1 MKRRTVL
8 ARNLENLYPL
18 VWGQC
23 EIGLRNKL
31 RALDGYEDFSLSC
44 NSIAVLKAIR
54 EISFSLESQKYPPL
68 QVYDMGKTL
77 YTMQQS
83 HNQTTSDY
91 LERFKDQVDI
101 IDECGGS
108 IGLSQAMITSLLAQ
122 EDPPVDV
129 ATASTE
135 QYSKAVEEAK
145 QQ

>member
-1 MKRRTVL
+1 
-8 ARNLENLYPL
+8 
-18 VWGQC
+18 
-23 EIGLRNKL
+23 
-31 RALDGYEDFSLSC
+31 
-44 NSIAVLKAIR
+44 
-54 EISFSLESQKYPPL
+54 
-68 QVYDMGKTL
+68 MGKTL